1 MSSDNGE
8 GYKSKV
14 TFMCK
19 TMRDS
24 GLHEL
29 YVWGNNQNSETGLT
43 DELVQDNI
51 KDYNTEKCIMFKPV
65 KHLMFGKMCY

>member
-1 MSSDNGE
+1 VYVEGTLYLECETSCVTLQGLEPDKCYQISVTAMSSDNGE

-29 YVWGNNQNSETGLT
+29 YVWGNN
-43 DELVQDNI
+43 
-51 KDYNTEKCIMFKPV
+51 
-65 KHLMFGKMCY
+65 